1 MAAAGSED
9 AEGYGLRVV
18 ALYDF
23 DPSTIDWPFRR
34 QKPLALQTGRVI
46 EIIHDDGNEWALG
59 HPVGQKDQ
67 RGYFPKNYTVSV
79 AEYNDM
85 MRDYHAAEQGPP
97 PSEQGEAR
105 ETLPPETRA
114 IPASPL
120 PAAYIPPTQE
130 STAPAGG
137 TFWREPEPEL
147 AYPGVAAYPVLVP
160 EPPLTTTYELT
171 KSRLLREMPQVPK
184 PAPEEPAPPADDI
197 AAALEEV
204 KKEAAE
210 KLEDAYRVPGGR
222 ITDSRQS
229 TPATYSVTRPEQDF
243 VRKSLPVDMQ
253 EKYLKKLSPLPQLIA
268 KTFNREGCL
277 IRDVQAMVAASKGPE
292 TNATTPKYSRFHDD
306 KRLYTGVHAKGG
318 PSTVEPDFAKGLRS
332 PEKRGS
338 RTETFGD
345 TNYGVNDDEAYVSAL
360 VPIFR
365 AFAHGREDMSGSE
378 FARLCSDCS
387 LCDGKAFVRGDV
399 DSVFSQVT
407 EHGKHRI
414 TLEQFENALRL
425 IARKKGCLIREVHE
439 MVAAREGP
447 ETHGTIPEFNKLHD
461 DKSTYTGVHKE
472 GGPSTI
478 GPSPMEP
485 NFPKELRVEHN
496 SMLRYP
502 PRHPSISSP

>member
-277 IRDVQAMVAASKGPE
+277 IRDVQAMV
-292 TNATTPKYSRFHDD
+292 F
-306 KRLYTGVHAKGG
+306 
-318 PSTVEPDFAKGLRS
+318 RS
-332 PEKRGS
+332 FINGKM
-338 RTETFGD
+338 
-345 TNYGVNDDEAYVSAL
+345 
-360 VPIFR
+360 
-365 AFAHGREDMSGSE
+365 DMSGTE
-378 FARLCSDCS
+378 FAKLCRDCC
-387 LCDGKAFVRGDV
+387 LCDERTFVKGDV
-399 DSVFSQVT
+399 DSVFSQVV
-407 EHGKHRI
+407 EHGKQRI
-414 TLEQFENALRL
+414 TFEQFENALRL